1 MKIIEPSAQIMTEL
15 DKMSLAERIGRCA
28 AICYKSEG
36 KLTDAASAE
45 VLAGKMVKSQ
55 HNSTLEMA
63 PVTMEFEI
71 EGGGSGLPEG
81 VKHHPIVLD
90 LFESCPKYLVID
102 SLGEGKY
109 LISSTVR
116 GFREFVMEHPE
127 SELGWAMRADLLPS
141 GLVHDV
147 KVHEAPSLSTV
158 VWERRL
164 SLNEIDKLPPKLHLR
179 HRQVTVKFIV
189 NRAVT
194 HEIVRHRPVSFLQ
207 ESQRYCSYDKEQ
219 FGNEVTFIKPMF
231 FAEGTEEYALWREA
245 MAETESVYLK
255 LLKTS
260 SPQAARTVLPNSCK
274 TEIIVQANL
283 VEWEHILHLRCGEP
297 AEPSMREV
305 MIPLRE
311 DFCKMFPGYSFD
323 RRMPEGW
330 VQQ

>member
-1 MKIIEPSAQIMTEL
+1 MRIISPSARIMTEL
-15 DKMSLAERIGRCA
+15 DKMTLAERIGRCA
-28 AICYKSEG
+28 SICYKSEE
-36 KLTDAASAE
+36 KFVDVASAE
-45 VLAGKMVKSQ
+45 GLASKMVKSK

-63 PVTMEFEI
+63 PVSLLVEYDEDEHVEALLEAM
-71 EGGGSGLPEG
+71 
-81 VKHHPIVLD
+81 
-90 LFESCPKYLVID
+90 PKYLVVDRIK
-102 SLGEGKY
+102 SIKRKSGV
-109 LISSTVR
+109 LISGTVR
-116 GFREFVMEHPE
+116 AFREFAMMNPRCAIGRVCLNELPE
-127 SELGWAMRADLLPS
+127 IFKSDLSLGRMPCDCDMLATKFRLDEIDALPP
-141 GLVHDV
+141 DV
-147 KVHEAPSLSTV
+147 KA
-158 VWERRL
+158 
-164 SLNEIDKLPPKLHLR
+164 R

-207 ESQRYCSYDKEQ
+207 ESQRYCRYDKEQ

-245 MAETESVYLK
+245 MAETEVIYLK

-260 SPQAARTVLPNSCK
+260 SPQAARIVLPNSCK

-311 DFCKMFPGYSFD
+311 DFRTMFPQHSFD
-323 RRMPEGW
+323 RRTPEGW
-330 VQQ
+330 VGK